1 MSEPTVALVFG
12 TRPEAIKLAP
22 IYTELKRRGRPVQVI
37 VTAQHRS
44 LLDQMLEV
52 FGIEVDVDLNIMQE
66 GQTLADIT
74 SRALLG
80 LQRTFHDL
88 RPSVVMVQGDTTTVL
103 GGALAAFYEHIPV
116 AHVEAGLRTDDKY
129 SPYPEEI
136 NRRLTDVI
144 SDVYFAATRRARH
157 NLLGEGIDPNA
168 IYVTGNPVVD
178 ALRSVVDKGLS
189 MPDNLRWLEG
199 LEGRLILVTSHRRE
213 NLGVPFSRICQALQ
227 EIVERHADVT
237 VVWPLHPNPLV
248 TKSAHELLDG
258 VERIHLIDPLDYLA
272 FVPVMARADLIITDS
287 GGVQEEA
294 PALGI
299 PVLVTRDTTER
310 PEGVDAGVAKLVGTD
325 NEKIV
330 AEAEKLLSSP
340 VEYQRMTE
348 IGCPYGDG
356 KAAERICDALDHF
369 LGLRPDRPEEFDGT
383 APQ

>member
-1 MSEPTVALVFG
+1 M
-12 TRPEAIKLAP
+12 AP
-22 IYTELKRRGRPVQVI
+22 IYTELKRRGQPVQVI

-52 FGIEVDVDLNIMQE
+52 FDIHVDVDLNIMQE
-66 GQTLADIT
+66 GQTLAEIT
-74 SRALLG
+74 SRALTG
-80 LQRTFHDL
+80 LQQTLHQL
-88 RPSVVMVQGDTTTVL
+88 RPSVVLVQGDTTTVL
-103 GGALAAFYEHIPV
+103 GGALAAFYERIPV
-116 AHVEAGLRTDDKY
+116 AHVEAGLRTADKY

-144 SDVYFAATRRARH
+144 TDVYFAATRRARR
-157 NLLGEGIDPNA
+157 NLLGEGVDPNA
-168 IYVTGNPVVD
+168 VYVTGNTVVD
-178 ALRSVVDKGLS
+178 ALRTVVDKHPA
-189 MPDNLRWLEG
+189 MPDNLRWLED

-227 EIVERHADVT
+227 EIAERHSDVT
-237 VVWPLHPNPLV
+237 IVWPLHPNPLV
-248 TKSAHELLDG
+248 SKSAHELLDG
-258 VERIHLIDPLDYLA
+258 VERVHLVDPLDYLA

-294 PALGI
+294 PALGV

-325 NEKIV
+325 NELIV

-340 VEYQRMTE
+340 AEYARMTE
-348 IGCPYGDG
+348 NGCPYGDG

-369 LGLRPDRPEEFDGT
+369 FGRRDDRPEEFDPAG
-383 APQ
+383 AL